1 MKKRSS
7 DVRRFEGS
15 GVHERPN
22 ARTREHANA
31 FGGTPKILALDFDG
45 VICNSVYE
53 GLQSAWRVYRD
64 IWGGTGDGPSAEVA
78 AAYVRLRPVLE
89 IGWEFP
95 VMLRAILE
103 GVPEAALLREFQT
116 KWRSRILKE
125 HHLSQADLAARF
137 DATRDAWIQKD
148 LASWLGC
155 QHLYP
160 GIAERLQA
168 LLRND
173 VQVFV
178 ITTKESRYA
187 HLIMERNGVV
197 FPAAR
202 VWGKEQARPKAD
214 LLRVLRQE
222 HGVDYGGIWF
232 VEDRLKT
239 LRSVE
244 RQTDLGAVS
253 LFLATWG
260 YTTPAEQAEVATDP
274 RITPL
279 TLEQFCGDFSTWT
292 RPRTDGTIPRGDA
305 R

>member
-1 MKKRSS
+1 
-7 DVRRFEGS
+7 VTE
-15 GVHERPN
+15 
-22 ARTREHANA
+22 
-31 FGGTPKILALDFDG
+31 PKILALDFDG

-64 IWGGTGDGPSAEVA
+64 IWGGTGDGPPPEAA
-78 AAYVRLRPVLE
+78 AAYVRLRAALE

-103 GVPEAALLREFQT
+103 GVPEAVLLREFQT
-116 KWRSRILKE
+116 KWRSRILEE
-125 HHLSQADLAARF
+125 HHLSPADLAARF
-137 DATRDAWIQKD
+137 DATRDAWIQTD

-160 GIAERLQA
+160 GIAGRLQA
-168 LLRND
+168 LLRSD

-178 ITTKESRYA
+178 ITTKEWRYA
-187 HLIMERNGVV
+187 HLIMERNGVA
-197 FPAAR
+197 FPDAR
-202 VWGKEQARPKAD
+202 VWGKERARPKVD
-214 LLRVLRQE
+214 LLRTLRQE
-222 HGVDYGGIWF
+222 HGVDYGDIWF

-239 LRSVE
+239 LRSVK
-244 RQTDLGAVS
+244 QQADLDAVS

-260 YTTPAEQAEVATDP
+260 YTTPGEQAEVATDR
-274 RITPL
+274 RITSL

-292 RPRTDGTIPRGDA
+292 RPRSDGTIPRGDA